1 MSTWW
6 IMKSPSESTNKVI
19 DVKGRDCVRREV
31 KAFIDRLG
39 LQWFLEGD
47 DDHLNFKIKDRSIE
61 RCAMWLCEE
70 KELVERDS
78 GGGEIDF
85 YLKIKNPEELEKY
98 KRMVRREVLRYV
110 KKALER

>member
-1 MSTWW
+1 M
-6 IMKSPSESTNKVI
+6 MKSPSGSANKVI
-19 DVKGRDCVRREV
+19 DVKAKERVRREV
-31 KAFIDRLG
+31 KAFMDRLG
-39 LQWFLEGD
+39 LEWFLEGRG
-47 DDHLNFKIKDRSIE
+47 HRLNFKIKDRSIE

-70 KELVERDS
+70 KELVERES

-85 YLKIKNPEELEKY
+85 YLKIKNPEDLEKY